1 MAKIGG
7 MENQDDS
14 RVVWFLAGAAL
25 GATVAL
31 LFAPQ
36 SGEETRRRIK
46 SKAAEGREA
55 IGESGRDLA
64 GKSRELF
71 EKGKRLADEA
81 AEIFDRGR
89 RMAQG

>member
-1 MAKIGG
+1 MD
-7 MENQDDS
+7 MEDQDS
-14 RVVWFLAGAAL
+14 SPVVWFLAGAAM

-36 SGEETRRRIK
+36 AGHETRRRIK
-46 SKAAEGREA
+46 QKASDGREA
-55 IGESGRDLA
+55 LGETGRDFA
-64 GKSRELF
+64 GKSRDLF

-81 AEIFDRGR
+81 AEIFDKGR

>member
-1 MAKIGG
+1 MD
-7 MENQDDS
+7 MENQDS
-14 RVVWFLAGAAL
+14 SPVVWFLAGAAV

-36 SGEETRRRIK
+36 SGAETRQRIK
-46 SKAAEGREA
+46 AKASEGRES
-55 IGESGRDLA
+55 IGDTGRDLA
-64 GKSRELF
+64 GKGRDLF

>member
-1 MAKIGG
+1 
-7 MENQDDS
+7 MEDQDNS
-14 RVVWFLAGAAL
+14 RVVWFLAGAAI

-36 SGEETRRRIK
+36 SGEETRRRIRV
-46 SKAAEGREA
+46 KANEGREA
-55 IGESGRDLA
+55 LGETGRDLA

-81 AEIFDRGR
+81 ADMFDRGR

>member
-1 MAKIGG
+1 
-7 MENQDDS
+7 MEDQDNS
-14 RVVWFLAGAAL
+14 RVVWFLAGAAI

-36 SGEETRRRIK
+36 SGEETRKQIRA
-46 SKAAEGREA
+46 KANEGREA
-55 IGESGRDLA
+55 LGETGRDLA

-81 AEIFDRGR
+81 ADMFDRGR